1 VSSPSAALPD
11 EHVSNVDL
19 LALARSLAGAART
32 GEEIEAYAV
41 RSREVD
47 VNAFEGEVESLA
59 TAEVEGVG
67 VRVIVDHRQGY
78 AWAGSL
84 DPDVVAGTLE
94 DARDNA
100 AFGAPDEFYGLV
112 TPDDFAGIDAV
123 ELDLFREE
131 LLTVPTADKVA
142 LAIELEAATKAVDP
156 RIRSLRSASYG
167 DAAAESAVANSHG
180 VEVVTRRTLCSCS
193 AYAMAGDGDDTQTG
207 GGYSAGRAFG
217 DLDVNEAA
225 RDAAERAVRLL
236 GAKQPASRRL
246 PVILDPQVTRS
257 LVSLIGSALSADA
270 IQRGRSMFVA
280 REGEEVAAPGV
291 TLVDDPTLA
300 DAFGAASYDAE
311 GVPTRRLE
319 LIGRGR
325 LNAFLHN
332 VYTARR
338 GATTTTGSAIRGGF
352 KSTPGVGA
360 RALHLMPGALSAEE
374 ILASVPE
381 ALFVQSVSG
390 LHSGTNVVSGDFSV
404 GAEGL
409 MVRGGAFAEPVREVT
424 IASTLQRMLHD
435 IVHIGSDL
443 EWLPGGAAGMT
454 VLLDEMSVAGR

>member
-1 VSSPSAALPD
+1 MRPAPSPLSSV
-11 EHVSNVDL
+11 EL
-19 LALARSLAGAART
+19 LELARSVAGAART

-41 RSREVD
+41 RSRDVD
-47 VNAFEGEVESLA
+47 VNAFNGEVESLT
-59 TAEVEGVG
+59 TAEIEGVG
-67 VRVIVDHRQGY
+67 VRVIVDGRQGY

-84 DPDVVAGTLE
+84 DPEVVADTLA

-100 AFGAPDEFYGLV
+100 AFGAPDKFYGLV
-112 TPDDFAGIDAV
+112 TPDEFAGIEAP

-131 LLTVPTADKVA
+131 LLTVPTSDKVA
-142 LAIELEAATKAVDP
+142 LAIELEAATLAVDP
-156 RIRSLRSASYG
+156 RIRGLRSASYG
-167 DAAAESAVANSHG
+167 DAAAESAVVNSHG
-180 VEVVTRRTLCSCS
+180 VEVTTRRTLCSCS
-193 AYAMAGDGDDTQTG
+193 AYAMAGEGDETQTG
-207 GGYSAGRAFG
+207 GGYSVGRAFG
-217 DLDVNEAA
+217 DLDLNEAA
-225 RDAAERAVRLL
+225 HDAAERAVRLL
-236 GAKQPASRRL
+236 GARQPASRRV
-246 PVILDPQVTRS
+246 PVVLDPQVTRS
-257 LVSLIGSALSADA
+257 LISLIGSALSAEA
-270 IQRGRSMFVA
+270 IQKGRSMFVA

-300 DAFGAASYDAE
+300 DAFGAAGHDAE

-319 LIGRGR
+319 LIGHGR
-325 LNAFLHN
+325 LDAFLHN

-352 KSTPGVGA
+352 KSPPGVGA
-360 RALHLMPGALSAEE
+360 RALHLVPGELSPEE

-390 LHSGTNVVSGDFSV
+390 LHSGTNPVSGDFSV

-409 MVRGGAFAEPVREVT
+409 MVRNGEFAEPVREIT

-454 VLLDEMSVAGR
+454 LLLGEMSMAGR